1 MAAILYF
8 IIYISNII
16 FISCINA
23 EKDYFVE
30 PILKKILPT
39 THYEKLFADY
49 NINIQLK
56 NNKINKEFLINTSY
70 FSNNFFFDY
79 SYSGKLFC
87 LNESNM
93 HLLSTDYYRKNKVLL
108 IRSNTTFNNY
118 IIQNKPLF
126 KNLAKVIIVPKNSIT
141 NIDIIARYIFYELSI
156 VLIELDEDIFNTLE
170 MYGENSKI
178 NIISKKIDVFPFKLL
193 YLLILTIS
201 IFLFF
206 CSVLYR
212 FLTKI
217 YKRNYSANQISF
229 FQSVNYNIS
238 FKILIL
244 LLLYID
250 LNLFF
255 YMEGIIIEYTSF
267 IKSVL
272 IFLMIIN
279 KAGTIVFLL
288 KIYYGVGINMKGDK
302 LSSTLIWNLSGLF
315 CVFYILF
322 NIFINP
328 LKIPQAFYILSL
340 FISIPI
346 FIEMIYFS
354 MKNIFFLFRAL
365 FQIWSI
371 KKYYEKYGPTIRLKI
386 YIVFIQL
393 IILLIYGYS
402 YFFIQKYILF
412 KKGLC
417 FTIEKD
423 ILFQSLE
430 SIFIFII
437 SIIYIPRKWPEG
449 YGLYILM
456 IHNSKKTSKIKISG
470 DDDYSSSIPLNELDS
485 EENIKS
491 YVRKNI
497 EKDYVILNPRVFLEK
512 NRNNI
517 INDNNDEE
525 KDIKNSFLGNKVKL
539 GKLIR
544 T

>member
-1 MAAILYF
+1 MAALLYI

-16 FISCINA
+16 FISCVNA
-23 EKDYFVE
+23 EKDFFVE
-30 PILKKILPT
+30 PILKKFLST
-39 THYEKLFADY
+39 SQYEKLFAEY

-56 NNKINKEFLINTSY
+56 TNKIDKEFLINTSY

-93 HLLSTDYYRKNKVLL
+93 NLLSTKYYRNKVLL

-118 IIQNKPLF
+118 IIQNKKLI
-126 KNLAKVIIVPKNSIT
+126 KYLTKVIIVPKDSIA
-141 NIDIIARYIFYELSI
+141 NINIIARYIFYELSI
-156 VLIELDEDIFNTLE
+156 VLIELDEKIFNTLE

-178 NIISKKIDVFPFKLL
+178 NIISKKIDIFPFKLL

-212 FLTKI
+212 FLLKI
-217 YKRNYSANQISF
+217 YKRNYSVNQINF

-279 KAGTIVFLL
+279 KAGSIVFLL

-302 LSSTLIWNLSGLF
+302 LSSTLIWNLSGFF

-340 FISIPI
+340 FISVPI
-346 FIEMIYFS
+346 FSEMIYFS
-354 MKNIFFLFRAL
+354 IKNIIFLFRAL
-365 FQIWSI
+365 YQIWPI
-371 KKYYEKYGPTIRLKI
+371 KKYYEKYGETIRLKI
-386 YIVFIQL
+386 FIVFIQL
-393 IILLIYGYS
+393 IMLVFYVFF
-402 YFFIQKYILF
+402 YFFVQKYILF

-430 SIFIFII
+430 SIFILLI
-437 SIIYIPRKWPEG
+437 SIIYLPRKWPEG

-456 IHNSKKTSKIKISG
+456 IHNSKRTNKINISG
-470 DDDYSSSIPLNELDS
+470 DNDYSSSIPLNELDS
-485 EENIKS
+485 EEKINN
-491 YVRKNI
+491 YVKNNYQ
-497 EKDYVILNPRVFLEK
+497 KDFVILNPKVFLEK

-517 INDNNDEE
+517 INDENDEE
-525 KDIKNSFLGNKVKL
+525 KEIKNSFLGNNVKL

>member
-23 EKDYFVE
+23 ERDYFVE

-39 THYEKLFADY
+39 NHYEKLFVDY

-56 NNKINKEFLINTSY
+56 TNKIDKEFLINTSY

-93 HLLSTDYYRKNKVLL
+93 NLITTKYYRNNALL
-108 IRSNTTFNNY
+108 IRSNTTFNNF
-118 IIQNKPLF
+118 IIQNKPLIKF
-126 KNLAKVIIVPKNSIT
+126 VTKVIIVPKNSIA
-141 NIDIIARYIFYELSI
+141 NINIIARYIFYDLSI

-170 MYGENSKI
+170 LYGENSKI
-178 NIISKKIDVFPFKLL
+178 NIISKKIDIFPFKLL

-206 CSVLYR
+206 CSILYR
-212 FLTKI
+212 FLFKI

-288 KIYYGVGINMKGDK
+288 KIYYGFGINMKGDK

-328 LKIPQAFYILSL
+328 LKIPQGFYILSL

-354 MKNIFFLFRAL
+354 IKNIFFLFRAL

-371 KKYYEKYGPTIRLKI
+371 KKYYEKYGTTIRLKI

-393 IILLIYGYS
+393 IILLFYGYF
-402 YFFIQKYILF
+402 YFFLQKYILF

-430 SIFIFII
+430 SIFIFLI
-437 SIIYIPRKWPEG
+437 SIIYIPRRWPEG

-470 DDDYSSSIPLNELDS
+470 DDDYSSSLPLNELDS
-485 EENIKS
+485 EGNIKS

-497 EKDYVILNPRVFLEK
+497 ETDYVILNPRVFLEK

-525 KDIKNSFLGNKVKL
+525 KDNKNSFLGNKVKL

-544 T
+544 N